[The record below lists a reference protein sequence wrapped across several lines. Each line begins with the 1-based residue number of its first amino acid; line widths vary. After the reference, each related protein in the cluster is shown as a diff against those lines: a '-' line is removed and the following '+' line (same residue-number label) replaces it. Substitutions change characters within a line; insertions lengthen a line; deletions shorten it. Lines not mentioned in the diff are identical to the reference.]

1 MAPGSWAGP
10 SLRGKARLWN
20 KVRAFVR
27 LSWFGQGLCACRQV
41 DVIKKAK
48 SQHHKTIPQNDTL
61 TIPKGKSAKVQA
73 GLCLLVKEIRS
84 VSKRAAEASK
94 ELSVLLSF
102 LTTQNSS
109 HFQQM
114 LSDHE

>member
-1 MAPGSWAGP
+1 M
-10 SLRGKARLWN
+10 SL
-20 KVRAFVR
+20 
-27 LSWFGQGLCACRQV
+27 
-41 DVIKKAK
+41 KKAK

-94 ELSVLLSF
+94 EQLSVLLSF